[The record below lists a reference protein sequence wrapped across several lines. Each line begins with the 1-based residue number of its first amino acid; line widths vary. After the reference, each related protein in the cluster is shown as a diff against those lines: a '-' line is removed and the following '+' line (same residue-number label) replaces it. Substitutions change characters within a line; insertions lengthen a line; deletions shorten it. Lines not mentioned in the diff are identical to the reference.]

1 MKKSVD
7 PTLTPLWLLILLQA
21 GISASSLVVE
31 IVAGRMIAP
40 YVGMSL
46 YTWTS
51 IIAVVLAG
59 FSVGHWWGGRIAGL
73 EPGRALRMT
82 GWTMIA
88 AAGATAGATLLLR
101 AVAGPVLETLQHPLA
116 AITALSSLAFFLP
129 SLFAGVPAPVLT
141 VAAMRDR
148 DQSERALGAMFAAGA
163 VGAIAGT
170 LLAGFLFVPWMGSVT
185 TLLVIAATY
194 AIAAVICFWLGNASR
209 REFGFLV
216 SGIAIAFLIG
226 VGASGLPSVC
236 DRESSYYCIRTVA
249 MSDDPQAPVNLMVVD
264 HLAHGISARETPR
277 VMYSKHAA
285 MLDALPRM
293 RMNRTDFTSFHIG
306 GGSYS
311 VPRAWAD
318 RGISGITIAEIDP
331 EVTAMAVDQFWFKP
345 ETATILHGDARV
357 ALRNSNQRFDV
368 IIGDAFTDIAAP
380 EHMVTLEFFGLVSNR
395 LASGGVFAMNFIDN
409 VDRLDALAAVVVT
422 LRKVFKSVEVWTV
435 ASRPEAGERRVF
447 VLLAG
452 AQDSPVSAIETAAP
466 DMTSFQALAPGF
478 LDDILRL
485 RKARVLTD
493 DHVPLSHLMGLNPIV
508 D

>member
-1 MKKSVD
+1 MTI
-7 PTLTPLWLLILLQA
+7 PFHPRLTPLWLLILLQA

-73 EPGRALRMT
+73 PTDRALRIT

-88 AAGATAGATLLLR
+88 AACTTAGATLLLR
-101 AVAGPVLETLQHPLA
+101 ATADPVLNNLQHPLA
-116 AITALSSLAFFLP
+116 AITALSTLAFFLP

-163 VGAIAGT
+163 IGAIAGT
-170 LLAGFLFVPWMGSVT
+170 LLAGFLFVPWMGSVA
-185 TLLVIAATY
+185 TLLVIAAIY
-194 AIAAVICFWLGNASR
+194 VLAAGVCFWLGGASR
-209 REFGFLV
+209 REAMISV
-216 SGIAIAFLIG
+216 SGIGLVLLTGIGAF
-226 VGASGLPSVC
+226 GLPPVC

-249 MSDDPQAPVNLMVVD
+249 MSDDPQDPVNLMVVD
-264 HLAHGISARETPR
+264 HLAHGISSRNAPR
-277 VMYSKHAA
+277 VMFTEHAA

-293 RMNRTDFTSFHIG
+293 RMERSDFTSFHIG

-331 EVTAMAVDQFWFKP
+331 EVTAMAVDRFWFDP
-345 ETATILHGDARV
+345 EIATILHRDARV
-357 ALRNSNQRFDV
+357 ALRNSAQQFDV
-368 IIGDAFTDIAAP
+368 IVGDAFTDIAVP
-380 EHMVTLEFFGLVSNR
+380 EHLVTLEFFTLVSDR
-395 LASGGVFAMNFIDN
+395 LNPGGVYAMNLLDN
-409 VDRLDALAAVVVT
+409 VDRLHALAAVVAT
-422 LRKVFKSVEVWTV
+422 LRAVFPSVEVWTV
-435 ASRPEAGERRVF
+435 RTPPQPGERRVF
-447 VLLAG
+447 VLLAS
-452 AQDSPVSAIETAAP
+452 AEDSPVSMIETAAP
-466 DMTSFQALAPGF
+466 DMTRFQVLETGF
-478 LDDILRL
+478 VDTILDQ
-485 RKARVLTD
+485 KNARILTD
-493 DHVPLSHLMGLNPIV
+493 DHAPLSHIMGLDPVIN
-508 D
+508 